1 MKVIKDIYLKNL
13 DKKILISN
21 SKFRIINNEINIINN
36 TNEKILQ
43 KCKKNKI
50 KEAVFFYHKYDYN
63 WRHFICQLFY
73 LLNYLFISKESK
85 IIIPKDDVSNIKKK
99 HKMEIIKIL
108 NLQNRLVILDN
119 SIFVEK
125 LIICNNKIN
134 KVNGKI
140 LNLLIE
146 KCNKLSKINTVNNL
160 YLCRLNSNNKNPSKR
175 PIKYH
180 EDFVEKYIN
189 QNSKVFRVT
198 PEKFNLIDQIKLISN
213 AKNIYSL
220 IGAGCDN
227 VIFKKNNCKFH
238 ILTPN
243 VDTLLQWSRW
253 YVNNYKNYYIFTY
266 IVGEKDND
274 CKQLS
279 NDKFNV
285 PWVIDLDSKC
295 LKNLFKM

>member
-1 MKVIKDIYLKNL
+1 MKVMKNIYLKNL
-13 DKKILISN
+13 YKKILISN
-21 SKFRIINNEINIINN
+21 CKFRIINNEINIVNN
-36 TNEKILQ
+36 TDEKVLQ
-43 KCKKNKI
+43 KCKKNTI
-50 KEAVFFYHKYDYN
+50 KEAVFFYHRYDYN

-73 LLNYLFISKESK
+73 LLNFISKESK
-85 IIIPKDDVSNIKKK
+85 IIIPKDDIGNIKKK

-125 LIICNNKIN
+125 LIICDNKVNKIN
-134 KVNGKI
+134 DKI
-140 LNLLIE
+140 LNLFIE

-160 YLCRLNSNNKNPSKR
+160 YLCRLDSNNKNPSKR

-180 EDFVEKYIN
+180 EEFVEKYIN
-189 QNSKVFRVT
+189 QNSKIFRVT

-227 VIFKKNNCKFH
+227 IIFKKSNCKFH

-253 YVNNYKNYYIFTY
+253 YVNNYRNNYIFTY
-266 IVGEKDND
+266 TVGEKDND
-274 CKQLS
+274 CKKLS

-295 LKNLFKM
+295 LKNLFKI